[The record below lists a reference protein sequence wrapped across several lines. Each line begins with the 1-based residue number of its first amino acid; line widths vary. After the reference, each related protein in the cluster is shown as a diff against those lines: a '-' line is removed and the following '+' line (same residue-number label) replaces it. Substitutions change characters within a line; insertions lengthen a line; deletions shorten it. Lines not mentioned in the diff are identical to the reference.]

1 MIAPPT
7 GGLPYSTTANT
18 LTLRADFAACVGKID
33 VLTQIQ
39 DRKFPAW
46 SGKDGS
52 VAIQTTRTGNTW
64 TIPQALT
71 AYPKG
76 NRVNC
81 WRIRLRGTPPRDV
94 SYYESIMQ
102 TFVQAGAAPGVFEP
116 RTTR

>member
-33 VLTQIQ
+33 VLTAIQ
-39 DRKFPAW
+39 DPAFPAY
-46 SGKDGS
+46 SGKTGS
-52 VAIQTTRTGNTW
+52 VAIQTTRNGNTW
-64 TIPQALT
+64 TIPQPMAS
-71 AYPKG
+71 YPKG
-76 NRVNC
+76 NRVNA
-81 WRIRLRGTPPRDV
+81 WRIRLTKAPTGVP
-94 SYYESIMQ
+94 YYRSIMQ